1 MIAQQSRYTS
11 TIKQYYHLVFSKKVK
26 MAEQSVMVRD
36 ISVKL
41 IYKPEELYINQ
52 VYFQGVCN
60 GRREPRTGRACLY
73 WVIRVEVEYLE

>member
-41 IYKPEELYINQ
+41 SYKPEELYINQ
-52 VYFQGVCN
+52 VYLNLGYVDLYRSFVA
-60 GRREPRTGRACLY
+60 GR
-73 WVIRVEVEYLE
+73 